1 MNPLSFRPDPEVKK
15 KLEEYCKQKSRS
27 VSNVINYSL
36 KLFLSRLMQARGLKP
51 SHIQNHRDQ

>member
-36 KLFLSRLMQARGLKP
+36 KLFFKLIRAQKK
-51 SHIQNHRDQ
+51 